1 MRSGRSQ
8 GADATSSGV
17 PHVSQFT
24 LFKFSFSLGFL
35 STNCGEYSIANDG
48 LQYAA
53 AGPKALTLARRH
65 ANIVDELH
73 AQYTD
78 ADGETV

>member
-1 MRSGRSQ
+1 MCHNSHCSSSRS
-8 GADATSSGV
+8 
-17 PHVSQFT
+17 
-24 LFKFSFSLGFL
+24 LYGFL

-53 AGPKALTLARRH
+53 AGPKPLTLARRH